1 MPPRRTAPG
10 SARSSDN
17 GTRRMSAAASEAD
30 TGASVAEGLIGAT
43 RAEAARGR
51 SGCHR
56 PEKITCAAGL
66 IEVKTVRVHDQR
78 VEGRPQAVVALAA
91 VVPHV
96 PGPGQMLRLL
106 RPTACHRGTASA
118 PGSSAARSRGSCPLP
133 SRGFRQW
140 QAGHPRA
147 GPSRVPAAY
156 MGGHGCAGPKAY
168 TSTSAG
174 RRPKPTPGSFSR
186 RADGFRKLV
195 TLTPAPANRL
205 RPQPT

>member
-56 PEKITCAAGL
+56 PEEITCAAGL
-66 IEVKTVRVHDQR
+66 IEVKAVRVHDPR

-133 SRGFRQW
+133 SRGFRKW

-147 GPSRVPAAY
+147 GPSRVPPRTWVGTAVR
-156 MGGHGCAGPKAY
+156 
-168 TSTSAG
+168 G
-174 RRPKPTPGSFSR
+174 RRHTPQPPPGGGRSR
-186 RADGFRKLV
+186 RPG
-195 TLTPAPANRL
+195 PSHGAP
-205 RPQPT
+205 TVSGSW